1 MANRAVGLAR
11 TPPDMLWHHVED
23 AETMLL
29 IPKEIQR
36 RGEAYWRERS
46 HLAWKVK

>member
-29 IPKEIQR
+29 IPKEIHDAAR
-36 RGEAYWRERS
+36 HTGGSAVIWHGR
-46 HLAWKVK
+46 